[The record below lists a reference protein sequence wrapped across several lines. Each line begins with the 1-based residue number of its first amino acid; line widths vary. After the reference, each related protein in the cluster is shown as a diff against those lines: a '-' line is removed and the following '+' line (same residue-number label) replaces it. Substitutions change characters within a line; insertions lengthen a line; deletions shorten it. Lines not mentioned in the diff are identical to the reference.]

1 MAEQASAGKKIVKAV
16 VVLAFFG
23 LFWKFG
29 GFLLGVLMGNLYP
42 PGMPAADAYTQVYKY
57 IIFTFIYSSA
67 LKVLLPAFL
76 PIFIERMKQEG
87 EAKAWQFA
95 YSIFNVTL
103 LVAVIGSAI
112 GIVAAPRIIEV
123 LVPGFDLQTKA
134 LAVDLLRIML
144 PGTVGM
150 LLSMVMMSIL
160 NSYKVFGY
168 PAAGDAA
175 QKLVWAVALSA
186 GAKVLKL
193 DARIIAYGLLA
204 GCVVQF
210 AVVAAGLRKKRE
222 FYRPL
227 ISEPGPKRLAA
238 ELTIAA
244 AFLLAFLAVCGVVE
258 RVINEVAELLRLL
271 RAFFAV
277 CGIVERVSW
286 PALAEKQIEQ
296 ARSAIVMTSA
306 LVLACVYSGLLWVRA
321 RRKTT
326 HIARFAALAAPLL
339 IGVAFAR
346 YRDATTAFFQSY
358 TLEGVFADI
367 EWGKNV
373 ANLPLVLVA
382 YGLSIAMF
390 PHLCEYASSKDL
402 KAFGDLV
409 TRALRIIAIFFIPLT
424 VIIILLDREIIALIY
439 DRGNWP
445 SHHLAYAGTAMSLFV
460 FGLFFYAIENVLMNS
475 FFSVQ
480 RMWMPTALGI
490 VASLLQVA
498 FLHLAIRVLGFDR
511 QGEIFI
517 AVSVA
522 YPLTRMF
529 KNIALLLVLRLHVP
543 MLPLRQTLSFA
554 GRMAAVCI
562 VFGLVVEGSSCCSNR
577 LLPVEAHRRMD
588 VIIDTFNAENTEWTS
603 RYADELAVKQW
614 PATASP
620 ALCVRYR
627 PMKRRDII
635 VEREFG
641 KFRLDDVTQ
650 LSFSCGSDSA
660 QKPQEFRV
668 LLETAGGTWT
678 SEPQHAWI
686 DERRVTLRVELKGRL
701 RRAAIVIPKSPD
713 SSTRKFYFGGFSF
726 VSGGREII
734 ADYFGGERPSPAW
747 ADSQTLAVADVGGR
761 KPESALLLHESRR
774 LSASRDLSGWDL
786 RRSRG
791 ISFKTTS
798 EAEGQLHVELLDSQ
812 GGRAAKSFSV
822 KPSATRETQRAE
834 FASFAGSIDP
844 ARLLGARFTFEP
856 APGDAGR
863 FWLDNITFTAARR
876 IMGVIDPGYEIVKA
890 VQVAVPAFLGAI
902 AFVTM
907 ILALR
912 IEEARLVF
920 DWVLRQGR
928 ARLRKSPGS
937 APAA

>member
-244 AFLLAFLAVCGVVE
+244 AFLLAFLAVCG
-258 RVINEVAELLRLL
+258 
-271 RAFFAV
+271 
-277 CGIVERVSW
+277 IVERVSW

-490 VASLLQVA
+490 VASVLQVA

-686 DERRVTLRVELKGRL
+686 DERRVTLPVELKGKL

-713 SSTRKFYFGGFSF
+713 PATREFYFGGFSF

-761 KPESALLLHESRR
+761 KPESALLLHESQR

-791 ISFKTTS
+791 ISFKTMS

-812 GGRAAKSFSV
+812 GGRATKSISV
-822 KPSATRETQRAE
+822 QPATERKSERAE

-844 ARLLGARFTFEP
+844 ARLSEVRFTFEP

-863 FWLDNITFTAARR
+863 FWLDNITFTAARGM
-876 IMGVIDPGYEIVKA
+876 MGVLVYETVKA